1 MGISD
6 HFSTKPLTFHP
17 SAFVSTSLTLLKLR
31 DITPIPFELSD
42 GRARI
47 SVPPLTRGQMRRL
60 YALEREEA
68 AAADPK
74 LELSDLREKRLQI
87 MLESGKPTSGSGA
100 AISVQEFLDLLHP
113 EEEIDIL
120 TGMVAKFHG
129 IEVQHAVD
137 LAAALRDI
145 QKKKL
150 QLNPEDVT
158 SC

>member
-1 MGISD
+1 MGVLGSPSRRSLVGKCVG
-6 HFSTKPLTFHP
+6 STLWSARKLRQPITSWNSLTF
-17 SAFVSTSLTLLKLR
+17 
-31 DITPIPFELSD
+31 
-42 GRARI
+42 
-47 SVPPLTRGQMRRL
+47 
-60 YALEREEA
+60 
-68 AAADPK
+68 
-74 LELSDLREKRLQI
+74 
-87 MLESGKPTSGSGA
+87 GKTTSGSGA

>member
-1 MGISD
+1 
-6 HFSTKPLTFHP
+6 
-17 SAFVSTSLTLLKLR
+17 
-31 DITPIPFELSD
+31 
-42 GRARI
+42 
-47 SVPPLTRGQMRRL
+47 MRRL